1 MQLEGQVEIEE
12 QQLKA
17 LEYAYE
23 RAEREER
30 MKRVMEKREEKEE
43 RRRT

>member
-1 MQLEGQVEIEE
+1 MQLEEQIETEE

-17 LEYAYE
+17 LEFAYE

-30 MKRVMEKREEKEE
+30 MKRVMEEREEEEE
-43 RRRT
+43 RRRI